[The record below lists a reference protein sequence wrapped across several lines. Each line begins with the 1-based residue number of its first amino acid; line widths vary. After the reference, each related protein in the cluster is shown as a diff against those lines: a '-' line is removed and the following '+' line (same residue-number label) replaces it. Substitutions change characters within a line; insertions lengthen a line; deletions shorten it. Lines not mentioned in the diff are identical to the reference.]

1 MLLLLLPP
9 PPAGSGGKAMGE
21 EAEDAA
27 EEGVG
32 PSEAIISMTLGM
44 TM

>member
-1 MLLLLLPP
+1 MLPL
-9 PPAGSGGKAMGE
+9 PPAGMEGKGIGE
-21 EAEDAA
+21 EAEEAA